1 MLIKVRTSSS
11 SKFFLI
17 HWKLTWINIR
27 SVQFIQM
34 SGQSVRWPGGQG
46 GHLCSVMVMM
56 TKTLYFD
63 DFLKFLNCFQVFLFF
78 FYVLN
83 ILKKKMIFL
92 IFEKK
97 LLCIIYFCEILWI
110 FSKCL
115 NFGNLFWFIEIFEMF
130 RILCLFYFFV
140 WFLISKKVREKNDF
154 WIFFLI
160 LKKNTFWFF
169 LFFQFFEI
177 LRTFW
182 KSLIVLLF
190 DFFMENYVLEFK
202 NFVNNS

>member
-1 MLIKVRTSSS
+1 MTYPHPPPCPAMPLWRLTWINLRPVQLIQSDVQVVRILRVLIKVRTSSS

-97 LLCIIYFCEILWI
+97 LLCIIYFCEIL
-110 FSKCL
+110 
-115 NFGNLFWFIEIFEMF
+115 
-130 RILCLFYFFV
+130 
-140 WFLISKKVREKNDF
+140 
-154 WIFFLI
+154 
-160 LKKNTFWFF
+160 
-169 LFFQFFEI
+169 
-177 LRTFW
+177 
-182 KSLIVLLF
+182 
-190 DFFMENYVLEFK
+190 
-202 NFVNNS
+202 